1 MPGEPLILDSNLLV
15 LLTVGTASRA
25 YISKHKRLQAY
36 SEADFDLL
44 VEVIAPVSKVMVT
57 PNTLTEASNLLGQ
70 IGEPVRTHIYETLR
84 LMIKASEEI
93 HVESGRA
100 VEHDEFRRLGLTDAV
115 LLELTDSSCMLLTAD
130 LDLYLAAARRGLKV
144 VNFNHLRDT

>member
-25 YISKHKRLQAY
+25 YISRHKRLQAY

-57 PNTLTEASNLLGQ
+57 SNTLTETANLL
-70 IGEPVRTHIYETLR
+70 
-84 LMIKASEEI
+84 
-93 HVESGRA
+93 
-100 VEHDEFRRLGLTDAV
+100 D
-115 LLELTDSSCMLLTAD
+115 
-130 LDLYLAAARRGLKV
+130 
-144 VNFNHLRDT
+144 